1 MSACHE
7 LPGSMTVPAGRGP
20 RVGDGGANSSRR
32 AEPHSE
38 TAQIGA
44 SRLVSPARERMEWR
58 FLEARKLGE
67 DS

>member
-44 SRLVSPARERMEWR
+44 SRLVSPARERME
-58 FLEARKLGE
+58 
-67 DS
+67 